1 MLVSITLGDNLQA
14 CSSCVNHH
22 THAKLILV
30 KNTQT
35 PEQRAA
41 ARIRELRGAMNLSQE
56 ALAIEMRRRGYTGW
70 QQSTIAKLEA
80 AARPLRVN
88 ELADLAA
95 VLRTTV
101 PELLGETAGR
111 EWERS
116 SALGQYFHYSDE
128 AARLHVQWEALK
140 SQAEQ
145 VVQDIQRYRDLAAST
160 RQELIDL
167 GCVEVEL
174 DGGIRTWVFPEDLP
188 EIPDAKV
195 VHSGKR

>member
-1 MLVSITLGDNLQA
+1 VE
-14 CSSCVNHH
+14 
-22 THAKLILV
+22 
-30 KNTQT
+30 NTQT
-35 PEQRAA
+35 PEQRVG
-41 ARIRELRGAMNLSQE
+41 ARVKDLRVAMNLSQG
-56 ALAIEMRRRGYTGW
+56 ALAIEMRRRGYSGW

-80 AARPLRVN
+80 ASRPLRVN

-101 PELLGETAGR
+101 PELLGETSGR

-116 SALGQYFHYSDE
+116 SVLGQYFHYNDE
-128 AARLHVQWEALK
+128 ADRLHVQWEALK
-140 SQAEQ
+140 SQADQ
-145 VVQDIQRYRDLAAST
+145 VVQDIQRYRNLAEIT

-195 VHSGKR
+195 VRSGKH